1 MSVVEINN
9 MVITKIKT
17 SIISLTIIIKFV
29 ISSDNIN
36 QADWNVTNTD
46 ATNIIINIAILLF
59 SYYSENNSNN
69 TTGNGMYIIM

>member
-36 QADWNVTNTD
+36 QVDWNVTNTD